1 MRKNLWS
8 KKPSFELRPMCAA
21 VLLAFSVNAS
31 ANPNGGT
38 VVNGSASFNTN
49 GNTLTVTNTP
59 GTIINWQ
66 GFSINSNEITH
77 FAQQSA
83 SSAVLNR
90 VITSN
95 PSVILG
101 TLSSNGRV
109 FLVNPGGIVFG
120 AGSTVNVAGMVAT
133 SLNLSDADFLAGR
146 GNFTLTPGAQAVSN
160 AGNITAQSGGEI
172 YLIAPN
178 VENSGVITAPNGEIL
193 LAAGH
198 EVQLVNTLDPNLR
211 VNITAPA
218 GDATNIGQLV
228 ASAGRL
234 GLFGTVVKNTGTVSA
249 GSATLQG
256 GKIVFRSSQRTEVSG
271 TVTATGDTG
280 GSIHA
285 LSNNEVRIGAVAR
298 IDASGNN
305 GGGTILIGGD
315 AHGGNANVQ
324 NAQSTTVD
332 ASATIKANAIQ
343 NGDGGKVVV
352 WANGATEFSGHI
364 SARGGAVGG
373 DGGWVEVSG
382 KQWLAY
388 SGLVDTTAIN
398 GLTGDLLLDPAS
410 ITISSLATS
419 AGYTW
424 DGVLNAYTNAT
435 GTPSNLNVGTLV
447 VQLGL
452 SNVTVDTTAALAG
465 VGDITVLDSIIWNSA
480 NSLTLNA
487 VGTGSITVNALDS
500 LASPLQIANGGAGGI
515 SLISAQNIVVNGDLS
530 TVGGNVLLNANT
542 AGLGGAIVMGTGSS
556 ILSNGGNITLGGGVA
571 GNGLG
576 AAVGNATYASGI
588 ELLGATLNAGGGL
601 IYLNGQGDMVGATNM
616 GVHLSSSSVTTSGT
630 GSIKINGVGGG
641 GLVSGA
647 NRGVRIDA
655 DHLLTASLV
664 STASGGIDISAQGGN
679 RGDGFHLLGGSDV
692 VSTSGT
698 INIVANS
705 GTEDAAS
712 ATLVYGAWISDAGT
726 TISSTDGYISITAQS
741 FGAVGNSNRG
751 LVLEAG
757 AQVVTTGT
765 AMQSGTIYMKGI
777 GGLDGDG
784 ILMNG
789 IIQTAG
795 GEIMLDGTSG
805 DGTGNERGIMINSAG
820 AHILSTTG
828 KISLSGKSIA
838 TSNASNYGVY
848 LSDTDNTGIQT
859 GGDIWIYGDAQP
871 GSTNYGVNLWDFV
884 NAAGTA
890 NITSNGSILI
900 QKALTPQGNMLVRA
914 DVLGTGSG
922 TVVFSGAGS
931 ITSQTGKK
939 VDLYYNPVSYT
950 DAATQTSNASNPY
963 STKLLGTGANAS
975 WMLVNNLNQLQAM
988 NTNLAGHYAL
998 GMNLDASATST
1009 WNAGAGFAPIGNL
1022 ATPFSGRFTGAST
1035 QSSGAY
1041 ATISNLNILRP
1052 NDLYVGLFGVTN
1064 STSIISNIE
1073 LVGGHVAS
1081 YGPSVGGL
1089 FNAYVGSLVG
1099 YNSGQINHAHS
1110 SASVMGA
1117 NNGKVGGLVGF
1128 NATSGSIGNSSAQG
1142 AVVGYVNAVNAGGLV
1157 GSNAGAINTS
1167 YASGAVSAN
1176 YSTVGGLVGWNENT
1190 GTVNNSYALGSVSG
1204 NNYESGGLLGRNNG
1218 NFTNNYATGAVS
1230 SVGGALA
1237 YRYVGGVVGWNNVA
1251 NGTNN
1256 FWDTTTTGQAT
1267 GSGAGYL
1274 LGVTG
1279 LGSTAAAMTQA
1290 NYANA
1295 GWDFAN
1301 TWWMSDTNTRP
1312 FLRSEWTT
1320 NITNAHQLQLVGMNL
1335 SAHYTVLNDIDLNE
1349 VVASASGMWDINRG
1363 FAPIGNAASAF
1374 TGWFDGASHNIS
1386 HLTINRPLET
1396 EVGLFGR
1403 IGASGFVYNVTI
1415 AASSVTGGNTVG
1427 VLAGNNLGQIF
1438 NARNSSSNATG
1449 DSVVGGL
1456 VGRNQASISGSS
1468 VDGAGVGNTVNLTAT
1483 AFNGFGGL
1491 VGVNS
1496 GTIGNSY
1503 AVANVSVYDAFG
1515 TTALSVSNIG
1525 GLVGSNSG
1533 GIYSSYA
1540 DSVVYTFAG
1549 GLSSAVTSLTNV
1561 GGLAG
1566 SNIGSILNA
1575 YALGPVTSN
1584 YGGSGVGTTAGAVG
1598 GLVGSNSGFI
1608 GTTYASGSVLSALTD
1623 TINTTN
1629 LGVGGLVGAGNGT
1642 VGSSYWDTV
1651 TTGQATSAGGV
1662 GVAALATTAAAMTQ
1676 ANYVGWDFNNAW
1688 WMSEG
1693 NTRPFLRSEWTTNIT
1708 NAHQLQLM
1716 EMNLSAD
1723 YTLANNIDLA
1733 EVRALGSGMWD
1744 INKGFAPIGNI
1755 NAAFTGTFDGRNFT
1769 ISALSINRSAENN
1782 IGLFGYCISCT
1793 IQNANLVGGS
1803 VIGGWTTGALVG
1815 YAEGAAIS
1823 FSSNQGV
1830 SVDGQFDVG
1839 GLIGNLA
1846 FSSTVASSV
1855 DASYSTG
1862 AVFSLLGDRVGGL
1875 IGQSN
1880 GTVSRSYSTGS
1891 VEGSGSVGGLVGEAN
1906 GTISDSYAMGSVS
1919 GTWDVGGLI
1928 GFNGADVNNAYSSG
1942 YVSPGGGGL
1951 IGWLETGVV
1960 SNSYWNVDTSGRT
1973 FSDGGVGLTAP
1984 QMKDSASFTGFDFA
1998 NTWNIVTGTSTPY
2011 LRWRFATS
2019 APQIVSG
2026 SYTDFAM
2033 NHIVQL
2039 AIDGVLL
2046 EDASL
2051 GANGEYLA
2059 MLDSG
2064 RIADGQML
2072 MASVP
2077 WPFGDYGMAT
2087 SVRRADGNDMLGLDM
2102 MLDTLTVSS
2111 NNAVAVSIA
2120 DLDRANNFAV
2130 ANSGYSSISG
2140 DGESVTL
2147 DAGVT
2152 FMTTAG
2158 TNFLLN
2164 GRISSTS
2171 DQIWNGAV
2179 TVGPN
2184 AALVTTTRFSVAGN
2198 IVFND
2203 IVSGANRLEISTQG
2217 TVTQGVGASITVSE
2231 LNMLGVGGSY
2241 TLNNSGNEI
2250 AAIGGNTGSVNLTN
2264 NAVNWSVGIVDS
2276 LSGLPIGLTTTGGV
2290 ILSTDGIATQA
2301 PAGLGTSAISATSL
2315 NLLGAGG
2322 DYTFNDAGNAVGLFA
2337 GNTGRISFKQS
2348 GSLALGNINTTGNL
2362 LLSSNDHILLTA
2374 NATLSSNGGNI
2385 ELTSDADGTTGGAIY
2400 LDTGSTVD
2408 SADGNIRMGGMPST
2422 GRSIGNGTVFN
2433 SITFNSGIYVLGDI
2447 TAGAGN
2453 VTMLGEGTSNPYVLG
2468 DGIMFAGG
2476 TLSSNG
2482 MVTIDGLAHT
2492 WRADAGCSPNCNYV
2506 AGVHF
2511 ANTGTRLSTVAGAV
2525 SITGV
2530 NTYTGA
2536 GVRAQGITIENA
2548 TIETTGAGTLV
2559 LSGSFTGMGAPD
2571 TNYGIGLVGGTV
2583 QTTAVGGGIVVLD
2596 GTSSIDGG
2604 LVLSGGGKVLSNGGE
2619 IRMTGTGGASWDAI
2633 YIGDSGT
2640 LVGGNASGNI
2650 LLQAINANRIAVANS
2665 ASINAGANIL
2675 TVLAAGG
2682 QVADLSSG
2690 LITAGALRLLGAGTY
2705 SFTNTSNNIGTLAT
2719 NVTGAVTYNDANGF
2733 SIGSISSFDGVSVTA
2748 TTGVTTNTNNFT
2760 ASANSAGNITLDAG
2774 SFINTGTSN
2783 IVLSAASGHF
2793 INNSGSATPFTAMQ
2807 TKLFTAGPAG
2817 NVRGG
2822 LMPSASF
2829 FNCADITCAPATIPT
2844 TGTNFLYVQAT
2855 APTLTITA
2863 NAIGKLYGD
2872 VDPVLT
2878 YGTSGL
2884 VVGDALGDV
2893 LSGGLTRAIGEN
2905 VGVYPI
2911 SQTGLTVDT
2920 AFGYNVNYVGA
2931 DLTISPFVVNLT
2943 GSRIYDATSLVD
2955 AAILVMNT
2963 LPNSETLTLGGAGV
2977 LANKNI
2983 GTNKTFGVGTLALS
2997 NGTGLATNYT
3007 LVGGTHLVTVAAATI
3022 TTVDGITANNRSY
3035 DGTSVA
3041 GLTTSGAVF
3050 NGMFGGDALNVAG
3063 ATGSFA
3069 DKNVGTGKAVSITG
3083 ITLGGADA
3091 GNYILQTN
3099 TASSAADIS
3108 KATLTVTADSTNK
3121 VLGTTDPALTYM
3133 VAGLYDPQ
3141 DSVVGGSLSRDL
3153 GENIGS
3159 YSINGEGLVLLSSN
3173 YSLNYVAGTFTI
3185 LAPTVVQEITQIAL
3199 QGSPEEED
3207 KEEAGE
3213 LLVEG
3218 EIVNDNNQSLVDP
3231 LPVCN

>member
-1 MRKNLWS
+1 MRKNLRS
-8 KKPSFELRPMCAA
+8 KKPSFQFKPMCAA

-120 AGSTVNVAGMVAT
+120 AGSTVDVAGMVAT

-198 EVQLVNTLDPNLR
+198 EIELVNTLDPNLR

-218 GDATNIGQLV
+218 GDATNVGQLV

-234 GLFGTVVKNTGTVSA
+234 GLFGTIVKNTGSVSA
-249 GSATLQG
+249 DSATMQG

-271 TVTATGDTG
+271 SVSAQG
-280 GSIHA
+280 
-285 LSNNEVRIGAVAR
+285 V
-298 IDASGNN
+298 
-305 GGGTILIGGD
+305 GGGEIKVLSDMSTGT
-315 AHGGNANVQ
+315 VQ
-324 NAQSTTVD
+324 VSGTLD
-332 ASATIKANAIQ
+332 ASAPTS
-343 NGDGGKVVV
+343 GDGGFIDTSAAHVQIADSTKVTTLA
-352 WANGATEFSGHI
+352 ANGNHGTWLIDPTDYTI
-364 SARGGAVGG
+364 SA
-373 DGGWVEVSG
+373 
-382 KQWLAY
+382 
-388 SGLVDTTAIN
+388 I
-398 GLTGDLLLDPAS
+398 DPANG
-410 ITISSLATS
+410 SSWMS
-419 AGYTW
+419 G
-424 DGVLNAYTNAT
+424 
-435 GTPSNLNVGTLV
+435 
-447 VQLGL
+447 
-452 SNVTVDTTAALAG
+452 AALGTA
-465 VGDITVLDSIIWNSA
+465 LDSTNMVIQ
-480 NSLTLNA
+480 T
-487 VGTGSITVNALDS
+487 VGTGIAEGDILINDSITKS
-500 LASPLQIANGGAGGI
+500 STIAPTTLTFIAHN
-515 SLISAQNIVVNGDLS
+515 NIVV
-530 TVGGNVLLNANT
+530 GGGVSIGASIGAAALNVILNSDSD
-542 AGLGGAIVMGTGSS
+542 GIGGGAIVMNTGSS
-556 ILSNGGNITLGGGVA
+556 VTTNGGNITMGGGVA

-641 GLVSGA
+641 DLVSGA

-757 AQVVTTGT
+757 AQVMTTGT

-820 AHILSTTG
+820 AHILSNTG

-950 DAATQTSNASNPY
+950 DAATQTSNTVNPY
-963 STKLLGTGANAS
+963 SAKLLGAGANAS

-988 NTNLAGHYAL
+988 NTNLAGHYAM
-998 GMNLDASATST
+998 GANIDASATST

-1041 ATISNLNILRP
+1041 ATISNLYILRP
-1052 NDLYVGLFGVTN
+1052 NDLYVGLFGVTD

-1176 YSTVGGLVGWNENT
+1176 YSTVGGLVGRNENT

-1218 NFTNNYATGAVS
+1218 NFTNNYATGAVTS
-1230 SVGGALA
+1230 SGAALA
-1237 YRYVGGVVGWNNVA
+1237 YRYIGGVVGWNNVA

-1256 FWDTTTTGQAT
+1256 FWDVTTTGQAS
-1267 GSGAGYL
+1267 GSGAGHL
-1274 LGVTG
+1274 FGVTG
-1279 LGSTAAAMTQA
+1279 FALTADAMTQA
-1290 NYANA
+1290 NYSNA
-1295 GWDFAN
+1295 GWDFTN

-1363 FAPIGNAASAF
+1363 FEPIGDTAGAF
-1374 TGWFDGASHNIS
+1374 TGWFDGASHTIS
-1386 HLTINRPLET
+1386 HLSINRPLET

-1427 VLAGNNLGQIF
+1427 VLAGDNLGQIF

-1456 VGRNQASISGSS
+1456 VGLNQAFISSSS
-1468 VDGAGVGNTVNLTAT
+1468 VDGAGVGNSASLTAT

-1515 TTALSVSNIG
+1515 TTALSIFDVG

-1540 DSVVYTFAG
+1540 DSVVYTSAG
-1549 GLSSAVTSLTNV
+1549 GLYSAVTSLTNV
-1561 GGLAG
+1561 GGLVG
-1566 SNIGSILNA
+1566 SNSGSILNA
-1575 YALGPVTSN
+1575 YALGLLNSN
-1584 YGGSGVGTTAGAVG
+1584 YWGSGPGTTAGAVG

-1608 GTTYASGSVLSALTD
+1608 GTTYASGFVSSSIAD
-1623 TINTTN
+1623 TINTVN
-1629 LGVGGLVGAGNGT
+1629 LGIGGLVGAGNGT
-1642 VGSSYWDTV
+1642 VGSSHWDAV
-1651 TTGQATSAGGV
+1651 TTGQAVSAGGA
-1662 GVAALATTAAAMTQ
+1662 GVAALATTVAAMTQ
-1676 ANYVGWDFNNAW
+1676 ANYVGWDFNNTW
-1688 WMSEG
+1688 WMSES
-1693 NTRPFLRSEWTTNIT
+1693 NTRPFLRSEWSTNIT
-1708 NAHQLQLM
+1708 NAHQLQM
-1716 EMNLSAD
+1716 MGMNLTAN
-1723 YTLANNIDLA
+1723 YTLANNIDLTGGGA
-1733 EVRALGSGMWD
+1733 SAGMWD
-1744 INKGFAPIGNI
+1744 VNKGWAPVGNI
-1755 NAAFTGTFDGRNFT
+1755 NAAFSGTFDGRNFT
-1769 ISALSINRSAENN
+1769 ISNLYINRGTENN
-1782 IGLFGYCISCT
+1782 IGLFGYCITCT

-1823 FSSNQGV
+1823 YSSNQGV
-1830 SVDGQFDVG
+1830 SVDGQTEVG

-1862 AVFSLLGDRVGGL
+1862 TVFSLLGDRVGGL

-1880 GTVSRSYSTGS
+1880 GTVSRSYSTGR
-1891 VEGSGSVGGLVGEAN
+1891 VEGYGSVGGLVGEAN

-1928 GFNGADVNNAYSSG
+1928 GFNGSDVNNAYSSG

-2120 DLDRANNFAV
+2120 DLDRANNGV
-2130 ANSGYSSISG
+2130 ANSGYTSISG
-2140 DGESVTL
+2140 DGEIVTL
-2147 DAGVT
+2147 ASGVT

-2164 GRISSTS
+2164 GRISSNA
-2171 DQIWNGAV
+2171 DQIWDGQV
-2179 TVGPN
+2179 VVGTN
-2184 AALVTTTRFSVAGN
+2184 AELITARYLGTPGN

-2203 IVSGANRLEISTQG
+2203 IVSGANRLEITTQG
-2217 TVTQGVGASITVSE
+2217 TVTQGVDASITVSE

-2250 AAIGGNTGSVNLTN
+2250 GAIGGNTGTVNLTN
-2264 NAVNWSVGIVDS
+2264 NAVNWSVGIFDNLS
-2276 LSGLPIGLTTTGGV
+2276 LLPIGLTTTGGV
-2290 ILSTDGIATQA
+2290 TLSTDGTATQVVV
-2301 PAGLGTSAISATSL
+2301 GSGTSAISATSL

-2322 DYTFNDAGNAVGLFA
+2322 DYTFNDAGNAVGLLT
-2337 GNTGRISFKQS
+2337 GNTGWISYKQS
-2348 GSLALGNINTTGNL
+2348 GLLALGDINTTGNL
-2362 LLSSNDHILLTA
+2362 LLSSNDNILLTA

-2385 ELTSDADGTTGGAIY
+2385 GLTSDADVTGGGAIY

-2408 SADGNIRMGGMPST
+2408 SANGHITMGGMPST

-2433 SITFNSGIYVLGDI
+2433 GITFNSGIYVLGNI
-2447 TAGAGN
+2447 TSGTGN
-2453 VTMLGEGTSNPYVLG
+2453 VTLRGSSAVA
-2468 DGIMFAGG
+2468 DGIAIAGG
-2476 TLSSNG
+2476 LISSDG
-2482 MVTIDGLAHT
+2482 MVSLDGTTSA
-2492 WRADAGCSPNCNYV
+2492 AGNISTTPYPIY
-2506 AGVHF
+2506 AGVNF
-2511 ANTGTRLSTVAGAV
+2511 SGTGTRLTTATGTI
-2525 SITGV
+2525 SITGSSTLV
-2530 NTYTGA
+2530 TGMRSQ
-2536 GVRAQGITIENA
+2536 GVLFDAA
-2548 TIETTGAGTLV
+2548 TVESTGAGTISV
-2559 LSGSFTGMGAPD
+2559 IGSALALDTDWGVGFVNGAA
-2571 TNYGIGLVGGTV
+2571 L
-2583 QTTAVGGGIVVLD
+2583 QTTAASSGGSITVTGTSTQDGGIVILNGHVLSNSGEITLL
-2596 GTSSIDGG
+2596 GTNTSGLLDAIQIGAASTIGG
-2604 LVLSGGGKVLSNGGE
+2604 STAGSVTLNSGGGTTTEVAGGSITASE
-2619 IRMTGTGGASWDAI
+2619 LHLLGTGTFALGSSSNDI
-2633 YIGDSGT
+2633 D
-2640 LVGGNASGNI
+2640 
-2650 LLQAINANRIAVANS
+2650 
-2665 ASINAGANIL
+2665 
-2675 TVLAAGG
+2675 VLAA
-2682 QVADLSSG
+2682 
-2690 LITAGALRLLGAGTY
+2690 
-2705 SFTNTSNNIGTLAT
+2705 
-2719 NVTGAVTYNDANGF
+2719 NVNGVVTYNDANGF
-2733 SIGSISSFDGVSVTA
+2733 NIGSVSSFDGSAVTT
-2748 TTGVTTNTNNFT
+2748 TTGVTTTNNNFT
-2760 ASANSAGNITLDAG
+2760 ASANSTGNITLDAG
-2774 SFINTGTSN
+2774 SSINTGSSN
-2783 IVLSAASGHF
+2783 ISLSAAGGHF

-2807 TKLFTAGPAG
+2807 TKLFTAGPEG
-2817 NVRGG
+2817 NIRGG
-2822 LMPSASF
+2822 LMPDASF

-2844 TGTNFLYVQAT
+2844 IGTNFLYVQAT

-2863 NAIGKLYGD
+2863 NAIGKFYGD

-2905 VGVYPI
+2905 VGAYAI

-2931 DLTISPFVVNLT
+2931 DLTISPFVINLT
-2943 GSRIYDATSLVD
+2943 GSRIYDSTALVD

-2963 LPNSETLTLGGAGV
+2963 LPNSETLTLTPGGAGV
-2977 LANKNI
+2977 LANKNV
-2983 GTNKTFGVGTLALS
+2983 GTDRAFGVGTLALS

-3099 TASSAADIS
+3099 TASSAADIA

-3207 KEEAGE
+3207 KEEAEE

-3218 EIVNDNNQSLVDP
+3218 EIVNDNNQPLVDS